1 MINNI
6 KIKVLLEETAGE
18 KENFV
23 GEIILN
29 NEDKIKQYEECKKKI
44 RDGIKG
50 MIEMVEQ
57 EKEENQI
64 TKEWETLLIPKEWE
78 TSLIPEQDNNEINRG
93 EMELRQ
99 QPVEILTPEEGGLQE
114 MEEDETELS
123 EPEDGPKINRK
134 RKLLNYQETLL
145 ENYQRILLELSTPT
159 ERTVEEENETDN
171 IGNDLTKRYIR
182 ANRSSRRAM
191 KEWYEYG
198 RIFVGRMEEIK
209 NGNRRKIKEQTARK
223 KLYKEIKGN
232 LVGETSLSAIKVN
245 TQRALKIYDLFH
257 KIGIDKINRIKSCSR
272 DNLATLRTE
281 EINKLIEYFREK
293 EGR

>member
-1 MINNI
+1 MINNL
-6 KIKVLLEETAGE
+6 KIKVLLEDTAGG
-18 KENFV
+18 KENFL
-23 GEIILN
+23 GEIKLN

-64 TKEWETLLIPKEWE
+64 TKEWETSLTKELEKLLVPITILTPEEEGLQEMAEQEKEE
-78 TSLIPEQDNNEINRG
+78 SQILIKERGTLLTPEQDNDEINIG
-93 EMELRQ
+93 EMGLRQ
-99 QPVEILTPEEGGLQE
+99 QPVEILTPEGEGLQE

-123 EPEDGPKINRK
+123 ELEDGPKINRK
-134 RKLLNYQETLL
+134 RKLLNYQEILL

-159 ERTVEEENETDN
+159 ERTVEEENEMDN

-198 RIFVGRMEEIK
+198 RIFMERMEEIK
-209 NGNRRKIKEQTARK
+209 NGNRRKIKNKTPDRNYIK
-223 KLYKEIKGN
+223 KLKG
-232 LVGETSLSAIKVN
+232 I
-245 TQRALKIYDLFH
+245 
-257 KIGIDKINRIKSCSR
+257 
-272 DNLATLRTE
+272 
-281 EINKLIEYFREK
+281 
-293 EGR
+293 